1 MGLIVVIEGWGVV
14 VEWGLRVVTEG
25 FGVVEE
31 WG

>member
-14 VEWGLRVVTEG
+14 VDWGLRVVTEG
-25 FGVVEE
+25 FGVDKE

>member
-14 VEWGLRVVTEG
+14 VDWGLRVVTEG
-25 FGVVEE
+25 FGVVEN